1 MQTLSC
7 KFILFLGEFNAFLN
21 WRLLSLTELY
31 FRAFCRLCLCLKGT
45 ANIASLTHYSYRP
58 REYETD
64 DGPWD
69 PISGGASALLGT
81 IASLTM
87 GVADFPVEI
96 FKAFRGR
103 TRDLNTGTPSAA
115 TESLASISQTPS
127 QTDLSSDS
135 ASRQVADSTSETATL
150 RSSLSAPSDTTPP
163 NGSDSTMGRS
173 FSADTPATSTTTT
186 TSLPR
191 GTSLRQ
197 ALRGTIS
204 RSRSRSSSRD
214 RKPGSRSS
222 SPRGQKKEFDP
233 SNITLDS
240 AIGAGKG
247 ISRIVGAGLKSP
259 MDFSLGL
266 ARGFHN
272 APKLYGDDT
281 VRPQEKVTDLQ
292 SGLKAA
298 GKVRLSLTTTKCREE
313 FTDFV
318 RNLVTVSTT
327 ASQD

>member
-1 MQTLSC
+1 
-7 KFILFLGEFNAFLN
+7 
-21 WRLLSLTELY
+21 
-31 FRAFCRLCLCLKGT
+31 
-45 ANIASLTHYSYRP
+45 
-58 REYETD
+58 
-64 DGPWD
+64 
-69 PISGGASALLGT
+69 
-81 IASLTM
+81 M

-96 FKAFRGR
+96 FKAVRGR
-103 TRDLNTGTPSAA
+103 TKDSNTGAPSA
-115 TESLASISQTPS
+115 TTDSLVSISQTPS

-135 ASRQVADSTSETATL
+135 TPQQGADSTSETATL
-150 RSSLSAPSDTTPP
+150 RSSLSGPSDATPP
-163 NGSDSTMGRS
+163 NGSDSTMRRS
-173 FSADTPATSTTTT
+173 FSTDTPATSIATT

-197 ALRGTIS
+197 ALRGTM
-204 RSRSRSSSRD
+204 SRSRSSSRD

-240 AIGAGKG
+240 VIGAGKG

-298 GKVRLSLTTTKCREE
+298 GKVSSSLTITPFKEE
-313 FTDFV
+313 YTNV
-318 RNLVTVSTT
+318 SRNLGTVSTM
-327 ASQD
+327 ASLD

>member
-1 MQTLSC
+1 
-7 KFILFLGEFNAFLN
+7 
-21 WRLLSLTELY
+21 
-31 FRAFCRLCLCLKGT
+31 
-45 ANIASLTHYSYRP
+45 
-58 REYETD
+58 
-64 DGPWD
+64 
-69 PISGGASALLGT
+69 
-81 IASLTM
+81 M

-103 TRDLNTGTPSAA
+103 TRDSNAGTPSAA
-115 TESLASISQTPS
+115 TESLASVSQRPS
-127 QTDLSSDS
+127 QTDLSPDTVTQNVEESPN
-135 ASRQVADSTSETATL
+135 EPTAL
-150 RSSLSAPSDTTPP
+150 RSSLSATSDTTPA
-163 NGSDSTMGRS
+163 NSSDSIMGRR
-173 FSADTPATSTTTT
+173 FSAETPATSTTTT
-186 TSLPR
+186 SNSIPR

-197 ALRGTIS
+197 ALRSTM
-204 RSRSRSSSRD
+204 SRSRSSSRE

-259 MDFSLGL
+259 MDFTLGL

-281 VRPQEKVTDLQ
+281 VRPHERVTDLQ

-298 GKVRLSLTTTKCREE
+298 GKV
-313 FTDFV
+313 
-318 RNLVTVSTT
+318 N
-327 ASQD
+327 